1 MNELEKLEGCDQL
14 GVDSSPFNK
23 NNRFG
28 SPFLSLDDCCFKKCC
43 KKFKK
48 KGKKMCKSCPK
59 R

>member
-1 MNELEKLEGCDQL
+1 MKELSDSEGWGEDEILSYKDQL
-14 GVDSSPFNK
+14 AVSS
-23 NNRFG
+23 
-28 SPFLSLDDCCFKKCC
+28 FLAQGDCCFKKCC